1 MMRGEEKTDKG
12 KIILGVIGLG
22 HWGPNVVRNFFN
34 SNRVRLKYL
43 CDVNEGAFTKVAGL
57 VRYPCEMVTDPA
69 IVFQDPEVQAVA
81 IVTPASTH
89 FELAKKALLAG
100 KHVFCEKPLTLKVE
114 EDEDL
119 CMIAE
124 KARLTLMVGFTF
136 IYNNGIQALKQ
147 LKKTGRLGDVYYM
160 TAVRTHMGLVR
171 KDVDVMGDLAS
182 HDISIMNYLLDAIPC
197 SVMASG
203 AKPLGLE
210 KYDVAFI
217 TLNYPNGVIGNI
229 HVSWVDSNKERGVR
243 IIGSQAMA
251 EFDDL
256 NNLEPV
262 RIYEKGITLSDQ
274 SEADYGNFK
283 FLLRDGD
290 IISPKVTLKEPLG
303 QMLDAFVKTVL
314 DGEPILTDGRFGM
327 KVTRCLVA
335 IKESMEA
342 GKIRLVGN

>member
-1 MMRGEEKTDKG
+1 MILGKGKTDKER
-12 KIILGVIGLG
+12 IVIGVIGLG
-22 HWGPNVVRNFFN
+22 HWGPNVARNFF
-34 SNRVRLKYL
+34 SHNRVKLKYL
-43 CDVNEGAFTKVAGL
+43 CDINEAAFTKVVGF

-69 IVFQDPEVQAVA
+69 IVFQDPEVHAVA

-89 FELAKKALLAG
+89 YELAKKALLAG
-100 KHVFCEKPLTLKVE
+100 KHVFCEKPLTMKVE
-114 EDEDL
+114 EDKEL
-119 CMIAE
+119 CSLAE
-124 KARLTLMVGFTF
+124 KAGLKLMVGFTF

-147 LKKTGRLGDVYYM
+147 LKNGGRLGDVYYI

-171 KDVDVMGDLAS
+171 RDVDVMGDLAA
-182 HDISIMNYLLDAIPC
+182 HDISIMNFLLDSMPE

-217 TLNYPNGVIGNI
+217 TLHYPRGVIGNI

-243 IIGSQAMA
+243 IIGSQAMV

-262 RIYEKGITLSDQ
+262 RIYEKGISLSEQ
-274 SEADYGNFK
+274 IEADYGNFK

-290 IISPKVTLKEPLG
+290 IISPKVTLKEPLS

-314 DGEPILTDGRFGM
+314 DGEAILTDGRFGM
-327 KVTRCLVA
+327 DVTRCLTA
-335 IKESMEA
+335 IKESMVS
-342 GKIRLVGN
+342 GSIRQVGR